1 MKVTDVSALALT
13 DEIPP
18 AEQHRTDLGTKVRTH
33 STLVFVETSE
43 GLTGIGTA
51 LGDPSVTTTLVE
63 RLGDAAIGEDP
74 MDSGRIWEKMYNGSR
89 WEPAIKRGHPQPRS
103 DRRGTTLEAMAGI
116 DIALWDLK
124 GKICDQPLYK
134 LLGGVRDSIRGYA
147 SGGWAPGRRTA
158 DELGGYVE
166 EGFDAVKMR
175 VEGEDGFSLDTATT
189 RVEAAREGIGD
200 DVALMVDAHGSL
212 ETSTAIRLASRLEPY
227 DIDWFEEPVTPDD
240 HDALA
245 EVRSSTKIPIAAGER
260 EFTRFDARSLL
271 ERNAVDV
278 IQPDVARA
286 GGITETRRIAAL
298 ASAHGVR
305 MVPHAWGNGVLF
317 AATLHLSLATPN
329 CHLMEVGQAHKP
341 LQYDLFEEPLEIAD
355 GRVHAPD
362 RPGLGYTLQS
372 DLEERFPYRPGPEY
386 IY

>member
-13 DEIPP
+13 DEVPP

-63 RLGDAAIGEDP
+63 RLGDVAIGEDP

-175 VEGEDGFSLDTATT
+175 VEGEDGFSLDTATK

-200 DVALMVDAHGSL
+200 DVALMIDAHGSL
-212 ETSTAIRLASRLEPY
+212 ETSAAIRLASRLEPY

-260 EFTRFDARSLL
+260 EFTRFDASSNGTRSTSSNRMSRAPAASPRLDGSRRSRRPTASGWSHTRGGTGYCSPRRYTSRWRHRTVISWKSARPTSPSSTTCS
-271 ERNAVDV
+271 RN
-278 IQPDVARA
+278 RW
-286 GGITETRRIAAL
+286 R
-298 ASAHGVR
+298 
-305 MVPHAWGNGVLF
+305 
-317 AATLHLSLATPN
+317 
-329 CHLMEVGQAHKP
+329 
-341 LQYDLFEEPLEIAD
+341 
-355 GRVHAPD
+355 
-362 RPGLGYTLQS
+362 
-372 DLEERFPYRPGPEY
+372 
-386 IY
+386 